1 MSSYPRR
8 HLKLLRTAST
18 WVTFSSPLEWA
29 MVIFLLMLAV
39 LGTLTAPRMWNG
51 GQLMEQDEPSPAW
64 PWGGA
69 LWRGYVRIRP
79 LLPVELWVTLL
90 TLLVARFTPRH
101 TLTPWWVAAPTAV
114 WMLLSFIV
122 LPAIVLFAR
131 PQFLIPPA
139 VRGRPGA
146 LAEWRHH
153 RGRGRLRR

>member
-1 MSSYPRR
+1 M
-8 HLKLLRTAST
+8 T
-18 WVTFSSPLEWA
+18 
-29 MVIFLLMLAV
+29 
-39 LGTLTAPRMWNG
+39 GTSA
-51 GQLMEQDEPSPAW
+51 
-64 PWGGA
+64 
-69 LWRGYVRIRP
+69 
-79 LLPVELWVTLL
+79 
-90 TLLVARFTPRH
+90 LVARFTPRH